1 MSAEVTV
8 VGAGPAGLCAAIV
21 LARAGRKVA
30 VHEWHARVGS
40 RFHGD
45 YQGFENW
52 SSDEDVLA
60 ELQAWG
66 IATDF
71 LAHPVRNGIGFD
83 AFGGRHEMTSDR
95 PLFYLVERGGGPQ
108 SLEQGLLRQ
117 AQALGV
123 EVHFG
128 DRVREVSGEAILAA
142 GPRRADVIASG
153 YVFDTD
159 NEDGAYIVF
168 DDRLAPRGYAYLLI
182 HEGRGTM
189 ASCMFSGFK
198 QQQQYVD
205 LTAAFFEQRAGLV
218 MHNKRSFGGY
228 GNLRLPRSAVQ
239 GQHPVVGEHAGFQD
253 ALAGFGLRYSMA
265 SGVLAAQSIV
275 EQRDYEP
282 LWRQFL
288 LPRMKAGIVNR
299 FLFDSVGKGG
309 RRWVTRKLMQTNT
322 LGRLHKLYAPSAPH
336 KTLFPLAKRRI
347 QANLTDPSCDHR
359 DCACVWCE
367 HGAHN

>member
-1 MSAEVTV
+1 M
-8 VGAGPAGLCAAIV
+8 VGAGPAGLAAAIV
-21 LARAGRKVA
+21 LAKAGRKVV

-45 YQGFENW
+45 YQGLENW

-60 ELQAWG
+60 EFAAWG

-71 LAHPVRNGIGFD
+71 LAHPVQNGIGFD
-83 AFGGRHEMTSDR
+83 AFGGRHVMASDR
-95 PLFYLVERGGGPQ
+95 PLFYLVERGGGPR

-117 AQALGV
+117 ARELGV
-123 EVHFG
+123 GVHFG
-128 DRVREVSGEAILAA
+128 NRIREVSGEAILAA
-142 GPRRADVIASG
+142 GPRRADIIASG

-159 NEDGAYIVF
+159 HEDGAYIVF

-182 HEGRGTM
+182 YEGRGTM

-198 QQQQYVD
+198 QQQQHVD
-205 LTAAFFEQRAGLV
+205 LTTAFFQEKAGLV
-218 MHNKRSFGGY
+218 MHNKRPFGGF

-253 ALAGFGLRYSMA
+253 ALAGFGLRYSMG
-265 SGVLAAQSIV
+265 SGMLAAQSIIAG
-275 EQRDYEP
+275 RDYEA
-282 LWRQFL
+282 LWRQHL

-309 RRWVTRKLMQTNT
+309 RRWVARKLMQTNT
-322 LGRLHKLYAPSAPH
+322 LGRLHKLYAPSASH
-336 KTLFPLAKRRI
+336 RALSPLAMRRYR
-347 QANLTDPSCDHR
+347 ASLRDPSCDHR

-367 HGAHN
+367 HGAES